1 MLGSELD
8 LSSTSKGQLKYSKKL
23 NSLQTQDLYGIQ
35 LSSPFPTNINIY
47 NRQPFEKKKPSNKY
61 ELSSDSEDEIEE
73 NQTPVKNE
81 LEVQNPTKFKIQTQ
95 MMNDLEVKRKQI
107 VKKKI
112 EEKRKQLEYQFKSQF
127 EKSEEKLET
136 ILKQTQTEKEKK
148 VEIFTK
154 LHQLVFFIFF
164 FLI

>member
-8 LSSTSKGQLKYSKKL
+8 LSSTSKGQLKYSKQM
-23 NSLQTQDLYGIQ
+23 NSLQTQDMYGIE
-35 LSSPFPTNINIY
+35 LSSPFPTNLNIY

-61 ELSSDSEDEIEE
+61 ELSSESEDEVEE
-73 NQTPVKNE
+73 NQTLKNE

-95 MMNDLEVKRKQI
+95 MMNDLEVKRKQL

-112 EEKRKQLEYQFKSQF
+112 EEKRKQLEYQFKSRF
-127 EKSEEKLET
+127 EKSEEKLEI
-136 ILKQTQTEKEKK
+136 ILKQTQAEKEKK

-154 LHQLVFFIFF
+154 LHQLV
-164 FLI
+164 